1 MKLHYQSN
9 RGLHL
14 AGVVL
19 AMAVALGSASAQT
32 RGDRAASELSAVSML
47 PVALSVTAPALLLGS
62 AGAMTVVAVEKA
74 SDATV
79 WVFERAS
86 DGARTSVRFAGQA
99 AGGLSLAVGTTVA
112 VSTTSTGWVLHQA
125 GRALAFVPNEVGR
138 ALLHHERI
146 TR

>member
-1 MKLHYQSN
+1 MKSFSLSN
-9 RGLHL
+9 HGLRR

-19 AMAVALGSASAQT
+19 ATALTLGCASAHT

-47 PVALSVTAPALLLGS
+47 PVALSVVAPALLLGS
-62 AGAMTVVAVEKA
+62 AGAMTVVAVETA

-79 WVFERAS
+79 WVFERAA
-86 DGARTSVRFAGQA
+86 DGSRASVRFAGQA

-112 VSTTSTGWVLHQA
+112 VSATASGWVVHQS

-138 ALLHHERI
+138 TLLHHERI

>member
-1 MKLHYQSN
+1 MKPRLLTNHTL
-9 RGLHL
+9 RR
-14 AGVVL
+14 AAVVL
-19 AMAVALGSASAQT
+19 TMSLAATAASAQT
-32 RGDRAASELSAVSML
+32 RGDRAVSTLSAASAL

-62 AGAMTVVAVEKA
+62 AGAMTLVAVERA

-86 DGARTSVRFAGQA
+86 DGARASVRFAGEA
-99 AGGLSLAVGTTVA
+99 AGAMSLAVGATVA
-112 VSTTSTGWVLHQA
+112 VSATATGWVLHQS
-125 GRALAFVPNEVGR
+125 GRVLAFVPNEVGR